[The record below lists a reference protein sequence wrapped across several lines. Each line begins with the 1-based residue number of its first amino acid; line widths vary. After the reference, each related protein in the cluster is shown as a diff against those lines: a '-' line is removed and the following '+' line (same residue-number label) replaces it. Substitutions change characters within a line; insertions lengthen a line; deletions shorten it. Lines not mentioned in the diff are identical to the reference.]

1 MCICVGEPGEDGDP
15 GPPGKDGA
23 PGDDGKSLMW
33 CIYIYLFLN
42 TGYQ

>member
-1 MCICVGEPGEDGDP
+1 MCMCVGTPGKDGDP
-15 GPPGKDGA
+15 GAPGNDGP

-33 CIYIYLFLN
+33 VICPFLN